1 MPVYQTLLSMWSR
14 LKKNYKELMQVTNL
28 HIQSC
33 LEAWL
38 NCENLLITV
47 LQKETSFSLRT
58 KQVLDE
64 CAKICLGTCH
74 ALKNGWEN
82 LENVA
87 LLCVGICEECAEV
100 CERYHDPEF
109 KTCAS
114 ICRNCSSR
122 IVRLAAA

>member
-1 MPVYQTLLSMWSR
+1 
-14 LKKNYKELMQVTNL
+14 MQVTNL

-38 NCENLLITV
+38 NCENLLITI
-47 LQKETSFSLRT
+47 LQKEISFSLRT
-58 KQVLDE
+58 KQVIDE

-74 ALKNGWEN
+74 ALKDGWDN
-82 LENVA
+82 LEDFA

-100 CERYHDPEF
+100 CERYHDTEF

-114 ICRNCSSR
+114 FCRNCSTR
-122 IVRLAAA
+122 IAHLAAA